1 MIPRYQTP
9 EMVKIWSD
17 ENKMRL
23 MWEVELAVVE
33 TQEQFGAIP
42 KGTARQLRK
51 KVKRIDA
58 ARIGEIEQRTQ
69 HDLVAFVEYVGERAP
84 SQSRYF
90 HRGMTSSDV
99 LDTVTGIQM
108 RDSLKLIISML
119 KEVEKTVAMQARRY
133 KDTAMIGRTHGM
145 HAQPITFGLKLAVWY
160 AEIERHRE
168 RLKQALPRIA
178 KGKLSGAVGTYAQI
192 EPRVEKSVMKKLGL
206 IQDEASTQIVQ
217 RDRHAEYLSLLA
229 LLAASLEKFALEIR
243 NLQRTEIGE
252 VEEPFGAGQKGSS
265 AMPHKKNPVKCEQLC
280 GLARLVR
287 SNARAALENVAL
299 YHERDISHSSVE
311 RIILPDSSILIH
323 YMLKRVNY
331 IISGLKVNSD
341 RMLENL
347 KKSGGQFFSQALL
360 VTLTDSGMPWKKAYA
375 LVQKAAIES
384 ARTDKNFLDCVLKN
398 KTIVNCLGEKSVRK
412 CFDLRTQLKYVPV
425 VLHRLAIIK

>member
-1 MIPRYQTP
+1 
-9 EMVKIWSD
+9 
-17 ENKMRL
+17 
-23 MWEVELAVVE
+23 MWEVELAVIE

-51 KVKRIDA
+51 KVKHIDA
-58 ARIGEIEQRTQ
+58 ARISEIEQRTQ
-69 HDLVAFVEYVGERAP
+69 HDLVAFVEYIGERAP

-99 LDTVTGIQM
+99 IDTVTGIQM
-108 RDSLKLIISML
+108 KQSLELIITAL
-119 KEVEKTVAMQARRY
+119 KETEKTLAMQARRY

-160 AEIERHRE
+160 AELERHQE
-168 RLKQALPRIA
+168 RLKQALPRIV

-206 IQDEASTQIVQ
+206 TSDEASTQIIQ
-217 RDRHAEYLSLLA
+217 RDRHAEYLSLFA

-252 VEEPFGAGQKGSS
+252 VQEPFGAGQKGSS

-323 YMLKRVNY
+323 YMLKRANY
-331 IISGLKVNSD
+331 IISGLKVHSS

-360 VTLTDSGMPWKKAYA
+360 VALTDSGMSWEKAYA
-375 LVQKAAIES
+375 LVQKSAIES
-384 ARTDKNFLDCVLKN
+384 ARTDKKFLDRVLEN
-398 KTIVNCLGEKSVRK
+398 KTIVNQLSEKCVRK
-412 CFDLRTQLKYVPV
+412 CFDLRTQLKYVPA
-425 VLHRLAIIK
+425 VLRRLGIIK

>member
-17 ENKMRL
+17 ENKMHL
-23 MWEVELAVVE
+23 MWEVELAIIEV
-33 TQEQFGAIP
+33 QEQFGTIP

-69 HDLVAFVEYVGERAP
+69 HDLVAFVEYIGEHAP

-108 RDSLKLIISML
+108 KQSLELIITAV
-119 KEVEKTVAMQARRY
+119 KETEKTLAMQARRY
-133 KDTAMIGRTHGM
+133 RDAAMIGRTHGM
-145 HAQPITFGLKLAVWY
+145 HAQPITFGLKLAIWY
-160 AEIERHRE
+160 AELERHQE
-168 RLKQALPRIA
+168 RLRQALPRIA

-192 EPRVEKSVMKKLGL
+192 EPRVEKSVMRKLGL
-206 IQDEASTQIVQ
+206 TPDEASTQVIQ
-217 RDRHAEYLSLLA
+217 RDRHAEYLLLLA
-229 LLAASLEKFALEIR
+229 LLTSSLGKFALEIR

-252 VEEPFGAGQKGSS
+252 LQEPFGAGQKGSS
-265 AMPHKKNPVKCEQLC
+265 AMPHKKNPVKCEQIC

-287 SNARAALENVAL
+287 SNATAALENIAL

-311 RIILPDSSILIH
+311 RIILPDSSTLAH
-323 YMLKRVNY
+323 YMLKQMNY
-331 IISGLKVNSD
+331 IISNLEVHTEH
-341 RMLENL
+341 MFENL
-347 KKSGGQFFSQALL
+347 KESGGQFFSQALL
-360 VTLTDSGMPWKKAYA
+360 VALTNSGMSWGKAYA
-375 LVQKAAIES
+375 LVQKSAIKS
-384 ARTDKNFLDCVLKN
+384 SSTGKKFLDCVLEN
-398 KTIVNCLGEKSVRK
+398 KTIVNQLGEKGVRK
-412 CFDLRTQLKYVPV
+412 CFDLETQLKYVPAI
-425 VLHRLAIIK
+425 LRRLGIVK